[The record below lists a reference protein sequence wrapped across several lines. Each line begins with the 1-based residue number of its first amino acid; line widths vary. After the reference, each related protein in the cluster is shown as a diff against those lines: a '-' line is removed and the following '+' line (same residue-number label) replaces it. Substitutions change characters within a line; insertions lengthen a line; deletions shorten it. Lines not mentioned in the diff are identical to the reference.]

1 MRRWKGIASLLQGS
15 LSSGLP
21 PAEITEALVF
31 QITHNSLADKFA
43 KKVENLT
50 DKSYKAP
57 VQIPLFEFY
66 HCLFPSTFIILI
78 IKKFWG
84 NRIFVQMYFQLR
96 FIEFIPVVHAHYNI
110 MISLKFGY
118 YEHLNMEK
126 IKSVFQ
132 KD

>member
-1 MRRWKGIASLLQGS
+1 
-15 LSSGLP
+15 
-21 PAEITEALVF
+21 
-31 QITHNSLADKFA
+31 
-43 KKVENLT
+43 
-50 DKSYKAP
+50 
-57 VQIPLFEFY
+57 
-66 HCLFPSTFIILI
+66 
-78 IKKFWG
+78 
-84 NRIFVQMYFQLR
+84 MYFQLR